1 MSMIVYFKQ
10 TMSKRKR
17 IENMTKLQ
25 KQLKVRE
32 WIYVLVALI
41 FIVVQVWMDLKMLDY
56 MKLITQIAQGKV
68 LHMSYLIYR

>member
-1 MSMIVYFKQ
+1 
-10 TMSKRKR
+10 
-17 IENMTKLQ
+17 MTKLQ

-68 LHMSYLIYR
+68 LHMNYLIYR